1 MSQCKVLLC
10 DEVSKLPLLLFEM
23 FAFSK
28 PNNTFNFG
36 FPKELLVGALG
47 LQVETCSILAMV
59 VDNFAQAPRFSWSRK
74 LVVPN
79 CW

>member
-1 MSQCKVLLC
+1 MEMRRQCHNVRFFYVKNH
-10 DEVSKLPLLLFEM
+10 EVSKLPLLLFEM

-59 VDNFAQAPRFSWSRK
+59 V
-74 LVVPN
+74 
-79 CW
+79 